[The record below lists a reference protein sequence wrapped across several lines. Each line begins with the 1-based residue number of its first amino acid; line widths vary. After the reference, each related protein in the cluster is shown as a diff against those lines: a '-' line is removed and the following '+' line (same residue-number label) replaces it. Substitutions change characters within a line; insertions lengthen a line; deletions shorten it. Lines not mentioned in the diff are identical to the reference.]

1 MTDTAPLI
9 PPRHIAIIMDGNG
22 RWAKQR
28 NLPHAAG
35 HKAGAE
41 AVRRSVQ
48 GCLNE
53 GVDYLTLYAFSS
65 ENWKRPADEVD
76 ALMGL
81 LRLYIKQEIKK
92 LHKNGVRVRF
102 IGDRNGLAN
111 DIIKLIEDAEDLT
124 SGNTRLVMTLAL
136 NYGARAEI
144 VAATRQI
151 AEEVAAGDY
160 RVGQV
165 DEELFSTKLE
175 TAGMPDPDL
184 IIRTSGEQRIS
195 NFLLWQIAYSEFLF
209 LETYWPDFDEAVL
222 KSAIDQYHD
231 RDRRYGG
238 R

>member
-209 LETYWPDFDEAVL
+209 LETYWPDFDETVL

>member
-1 MTDTAPLI
+1 MTDSTPLI
-9 PPRHIAIIMDGNG
+9 APRHIAIIMDGNG

-28 NLPHAAG
+28 SLPRIAG

-48 GCLNE
+48 GCLKE

-81 LRLYIKQEIKK
+81 LRLYIKQEIKQ

-102 IGDRNGLAN
+102 IGDRNGLAK
-111 DIIKLIEDAEDLT
+111 DIIRLIEDAEDLT
-124 SGNTRLVMTLAL
+124 AGNARLVMTLAL

-144 VAATRQI
+144 VAAARQI
-151 AEEVAAGDY
+151 ADDVASGEL

-165 DEELFSTKLE
+165 DEELFSTKLQ

-209 LETYWPDFDEAVL
+209 LDSYWPDFDEAAL
-222 KSAIDQYHD
+222 KCAIAQYHD

-238 R
+238 Q